1 MTPHRTALALAAVLS
16 LTAAPALAHK
26 LKIFAAADGAE
37 VSGYAYFSGGDRAQG
52 AALTVTGPDG
62 AVLFTGTTAADGTFR
77 FTAARRVDHTVT
89 VDGGDGH
96 QAQATL
102 PAADLPPGLPGGEG
116 PGEGDAPPAAPASAA
131 ALPTPAPSAEMQAM
145 IEAAVAR
152 QVRPL
157 REQLDAYQDQV
168 RWHDVAG
175 GIGTII
181 GLAGLAFGL
190 TRGKGRRS

>member
-1 MTPHRTALALAAVLS
+1 MTPHHTTLALAAALC

-62 AVLFTGTTAADGTFR
+62 VVLFTGTTATDGTFR
-77 FTAARRVDHTVT
+77 FTAARRVDHTLT

-96 QAQATL
+96 QARATL
-102 PAADLPPGLPGGEG
+102 PAADLPPSLLPGGEG
-116 PGEGDAPPAAPASAA
+116 EGNAPPPAPAPVA
-131 ALPTPAPSAEMQAM
+131 ALTIPAPSVEMQAM

>member
-1 MTPHRTALALAAVLS
+1 MIARGTSILAALL
-16 LTAAPALAHK
+16 LTAASPALAHK
-26 LKIFAAADGAE
+26 LKLFATAQGAE
-37 VSGYAYFSGGDRAQG
+37 ISGYAYFTGGDRAMG
-52 AALTVTGPDG
+52 AALTAAAPDGTVLFSGVTGTDG
-62 AVLFTGTTAADGTFR
+62 GFR
-77 FTAARRVDHTVT
+77 FTAARRVDHVLT

-96 QAQATL
+96 QARITL
-102 PAADLPPGLPGGEG
+102 GADVLPPSLPGGTEAEAARALA
-116 PGEGDAPPAAPASAA
+116 PAPPPQA
-131 ALPTPAPSAEMQAM
+131 APSAPSADIQAL

-152 QVRPL
+152 QIRPL

-190 TRGKGRRS
+190 TRGRGRRP

>member
-1 MTPHRTALALAAVLS
+1 MTPHRTAVVLAAALS

-26 LKIFAAADGAE
+26 LKVFAAADGAE

-62 AVLFTGTTAADGTFR
+62 TVLFTGATAADGTFR
-77 FTAARRVDHTVT
+77 FTAARRVDHTLT

-116 PGEGDAPPAAPASAA
+116 NEASAAPAPAA
-131 ALPTPAPSAEMQAM
+131 VFTPAPAPSAEMQAM

-190 TRGKGRRS
+190 TRGRGRRS